1 MSELKSHAMAQGQ
14 GSRNADIVE
23 AIEDKIRQLVSHFQ
37 ISVNIVMTESI
48 VICFTLE
55 ADYSDSFKKVHRT
68 LFVMDL
74 ELKLQEEQQRN
85 ALEQMISADRLSLLG
100 EIRDLRSTL
109 SLSRLEKQDDHS
121 KLADQLN
128 ILQEQFG
135 KRERELKR
143 KG

>member
-1 MSELKSHAMAQGQ
+1 M
-14 GSRNADIVE
+14 
-23 AIEDKIRQLVSHFQ
+23 
-37 ISVNIVMTESI
+37 
-48 VICFTLE
+48 
-55 ADYSDSFKKVHRT
+55 
-68 LFVMDL
+68 MDL

-121 KLADQLN
+121 KLADQLK

>member
-1 MSELKSHAMAQGQ
+1 M
-14 GSRNADIVE
+14 
-23 AIEDKIRQLVSHFQ
+23 
-37 ISVNIVMTESI
+37 
-48 VICFTLE
+48 
-55 ADYSDSFKKVHRT
+55 
-68 LFVMDL
+68 MDL

>member
-1 MSELKSHAMAQGQ
+1 M
-14 GSRNADIVE
+14 E
-23 AIEDKIRQLVSHFQ
+23 AE
-37 ISVNIVMTESI
+37 
-48 VICFTLE
+48 
-55 ADYSDSFKKVHRT
+55 YSYSFKKVHLT

-121 KLADQLN
+121 QLADQLN
-128 ILQEQFG
+128 ILQEQFSR
-135 KRERELKR
+135 RERELKR